1 MARRAEVINLT
12 SAANGKLGGRP
23 VGAKSKCDRPE
34 KAPAKVSKLNSKL
47 DVLEFVASV
56 Y

>member
-23 VGAKSKCDRPE
+23 VGAKSKRGRPN
-34 KAPAKVSKLNSKL
+34 KAPQKVSKLNAKL
-47 DVLEFVASV
+47 DVL
-56 Y
+56 